1 MLHCNIHAP
10 PTHPQGAGG
19 NPYPLGGGVG
29 ACRAGSY
36 VPLNLKASSVLGHHE
51 IPTNKRHDAQELP
64 GEEAFQPRGIRF
76 QIFVDIPQRI
86 SSHFARGSKRLEQVY
101 LAACGF
107 KQNLGTS
114 LNSGRVP

>member
-1 MLHCNIHAP
+1 MSSSRFALLDLVSAWSGPSKMLLTP
-10 PTHPQGAGG
+10 P
-19 NPYPLGGGVG
+19 
-29 ACRAGSY
+29 
-36 VPLNLKASSVLGHHE
+36 NLKASSVLGHHE